1 MLLAM
6 NFDARTLSRE
16 ALSDLRRRG
25 VASVQNGQT
34 PDEVA
39 QALCVSRA
47 AVFNWLAM
55 YRAGGWKALE
65 ARTRGGRPRKLDGKQ
80 MAWVYRTVAGKS
92 PLQLRFSFALWTL
105 DMIRI
110 VIRRQF
116 GIQLSR
122 SSVGRLMEQ
131 LGLSAQRPLWRA
143 YQQNPKA
150 VSKWLKDEYPRI
162 CAEARRRGALV
173 FFGDEA
179 GVRSDAHSGTTWAPK
194 GKTPIVS
201 TTGARFGMNLIS
213 AVSRTGQMHFAV
225 VEGKVNA
232 EVFIEFLKR
241 LIHNRR
247 KPVFLIV
254 DGHPT
259 HKAVMVRKYV
269 ETVANK
275 LSLFFLPPYSP
286 ELNPDELVWNDLK
299 NHILGRKVITGP
311 EQMRRVVLTRLRWM
325 RKTPSHVA
333 SFFHAPETKYAA

>member
-1 MLLAM
+1 MQ
-6 NFDARTLSRE
+6 FDARTLSRE
-16 ALSDLRRRG
+16 ALSDLRRRA
-25 VASVQNGQT
+25 VASVQDGET

-39 QALCVSRA
+39 RVLCVSRA

-55 YRAGGWKALE
+55 YRSGGWHALE
-65 ARTRGGRPRKLDGKQ
+65 ARKRGGRPRKLDGRQ
-80 MAWVYRTVAGKS
+80 MAWVYRTIAGKS
-92 PLQLRFSFALWTL
+92 PLQMRFTFALWTL

-122 SSVGRLMEQ
+122 SSVGRLMDQ

-143 YQQNPKA
+143 YQQNPNA
-150 VSKWLKDEYPRI
+150 VAKWLKEEYPRI
-162 CAEARRRGALV
+162 CEEAKRRRARV
-173 FFGDEA
+173 FFADEA

-225 VEGKVNA
+225 VEGRVNA
-232 EVFIEFLKR
+232 EVFIEFLRR

-254 DGHPT
+254 DGHPS
-259 HKAVMVRKYV
+259 HKAGKVMNYV
-269 ETVANK
+269 ETVADR
-275 LSLFFLPPYSP
+275 LRLFFLPPYSP

-299 NHILGRKVITGP
+299 NHVLGRKAIVGP
-311 EQMRRVVLTRLRWM
+311 TQMRRVVLSRLRWM
-325 RKTPSHVA
+325 QKTPQHVA

>member
-1 MLLAM
+1 M

-65 ARTRGGRPRKLDGKQ
+65 ARTRGGRPRKLDGRQ
-80 MAWVYRTVAGKS
+80 MRWVYRTVAGKS

-105 DMIRI
+105 NMIRI

-131 LGLSAQRPLWRA
+131 LGISAQRPLWRA

-150 VSKWLKDEYPRI
+150 VSKWLKEEYPRI
-162 CAEARRRGALV
+162 CAEAKRRGALV

-201 TTGARFGMNLIS
+201 TTGARFGMNLMS

-247 KPVFLIV
+247 KPVLLIV
-254 DGHPT
+254 DGHPS

-269 ETVANK
+269 ETVANR

-299 NHILGRKVITGP
+299 NHILGRKAITGP
-311 EQMRRVVLTRLRWM
+311 EQMRRVVLARLRWM

>member
-1 MLLAM
+1 M

-55 YRAGGWKALE
+55 YRAGGWQALE
-65 ARTRGGRPRKLDGKQ
+65 ARTRGGRPRKLDGRQ
-80 MAWVYRTVAGKS
+80 MSWVYRTVAGKS

-162 CAEARRRGALV
+162 CAEAKRRGALV

-241 LIHNRR
+241 LIHNRH

-286 ELNPDELVWNDLK
+286 ELNPDKLVWNDLR

>member
-1 MLLAM
+1 
-6 NFDARTLSRE
+6 
-16 ALSDLRRRG
+16 
-25 VASVQNGQT
+25 
-34 PDEVA
+34 
-39 QALCVSRA
+39 
-47 AVFNWLAM
+47 
-55 YRAGGWKALE
+55 
-65 ARTRGGRPRKLDGKQ
+65 
-80 MAWVYRTVAGKS
+80 
-92 PLQLRFSFALWTL
+92 
-105 DMIRI
+105 

-150 VSKWLKDEYPRI
+150 VSKWLREEYPCI
-162 CAEARRRGALV
+162 CAEAKRLGALV

-269 ETVANK
+269 ETVGNK

>member
-1 MLLAM
+1 M

-39 QALCVSRA
+39 RALCVSRA
-47 AVFNWLAM
+47 AVFNWLSM
-55 YRAGGWKALE
+55 YRAGGWQGLE
-65 ARTRGGRPRKLDGKQ
+65 ARRRGGRPRKLDGQQ
-80 MAWVYRTVAGKS
+80 MAWVYRTVAGTS

-105 DMIRI
+105 DMVRI
-110 VIRRQF
+110 VIRRKF

-143 YQQNPKA
+143 YQQNPKV
-150 VSKWLKDEYPRI
+150 VSKWLKEEYPRI
-162 CAEARRRGALV
+162 CAEAKRRRAMV

-179 GVRSDAHSGTTWAPK
+179 GVRSDAHAGTTWAPR
-194 GKTPIVS
+194 GKTPVVS

-232 EVFIEFLKR
+232 AVFIEFLKR

-254 DGHPT
+254 DGHPA

-269 ETVANK
+269 ETVSDR

-311 EQMRRVVLTRLRWM
+311 RQMRSVVLNRLRWM
-325 RKTPSHVA
+325 KKNPSHVA

>member
-1 MLLAM
+1 M

-55 YRAGGWKALE
+55 YRAGGWQALE
-65 ARTRGGRPRKLDGKQ
+65 ARTRGGRPRKLDGRQ
-80 MAWVYRTVAGKS
+80 MSWVYRTVAGKS

-116 GIQLSR
+116 GIQLNR

-162 CAEARRRGALV
+162 CAEAKRRGALV

-259 HKAVMVRKYV
+259 HKAVIVRKYV

>member
-1 MLLAM
+1 MK
-6 NFDARTLSRE
+6 FDARKLSRE

-39 QALCVSRA
+39 QALCISRA
-47 AVFNWLAM
+47 AIFNWLAM
-55 YRAGGWKALE
+55 YRGGGWQALE
-65 ARTRGGRPRKLDGKQ
+65 ARRRGGRPRKLTGRQ
-80 MAWVYRTVAGKS
+80 IAWVYRTVAGKN
-92 PLQLRFSFALWTL
+92 PLQMRFTFALWTL

-122 SSVGRLMEQ
+122 SSVGRLMDQ

-143 YQQNPKA
+143 YQQNPGA
-150 VSKWLKDEYPRI
+150 VAKWLNDEYPRI
-162 CAEARRRGALV
+162 CQEAKTCKARI

-179 GVRSDAHSGTTWAPK
+179 GIRSDAHSGTTWAPR
-194 GKTPIVS
+194 GKTPVVS

-213 AVSRTGQMHFAV
+213 AVSRTGQLHFAV
-225 VEGKVNA
+225 VEGRVTA
-232 EVFIEFLKR
+232 EVFVEYLKR
-241 LIHNRR
+241 LIHGRR
-247 KPVFLIV
+247 QPVFLIV

-259 HKAVMVRKYV
+259 HKSVMVRKFAESV
-269 ETVANK
+269 SPR
-275 LSLFFLPPYSP
+275 LRLFFLPPYSP

-311 EQMRRVVLTRLRWM
+311 TQMKQVVLGRLRWM
-325 RKTPSHVA
+325 QKTPAHVA
-333 SFFHAPETKYAA
+333 SFFQAPETKYAG

>member
-1 MLLAM
+1 M

-55 YRAGGWKALE
+55 YRAGGWQALE
-65 ARTRGGRPRKLDGKQ
+65 ARTRGGRPRKLDGRQ
-80 MAWVYRTVAGKS
+80 MSWVYRTVAGKS

-162 CAEARRRGALV
+162 CAEAKRRGALV

>member
-1 MLLAM
+1 MK
-6 NFDARTLSRE
+6 FDARRLSRE

-39 QALCVSRA
+39 QAMCVSRA

-55 YRAGGWKALE
+55 YRSGGWDALE
-65 ARTRGGRPRKLDGKQ
+65 ARKRGGRPRKLDGKQ
-80 MAWVYRTVAGKS
+80 MAWVYRTVAGTS
-92 PLQLRFSFALWTL
+92 PLQLRFAFALWTL
-105 DMIRI
+105 EMIGI
-110 VIRRQF
+110 VIRRKF
-116 GIQLSR
+116 GIRLSR

-150 VSKWLKDEYPRI
+150 VARWLQEEYPRI
-162 CAEARRRGALV
+162 CAEAKRCGAQV

-194 GKTPIVS
+194 GRTPIVS
-201 TTGARFGMNLIS
+201 TTGARFGMNLMS

-225 VEGKVNA
+225 VDGRVNA
-232 EVFIEFLKR
+232 EVFIEFLNR

-247 KPVFLIV
+247 KPVFLVV
-254 DGHPT
+254 DGHPS
-259 HKAVMVRKYV
+259 HRAAKVRKYV
-269 ETVANK
+269 TTVADR

-299 NHILGRKVITGP
+299 NHILGRKAIASP
-311 EQMRRVVLTRLRWM
+311 AQMRRIVLSRLRWM
-325 RKTPSHVA
+325 QKTPNHVS